1 MPLCGRGEDI
11 LSHIC
16 KMRIYSD
23 FCLFC
28 FHCCQT
34 IIICQGVARSPFDI
48 GQCSCMSD
56 ISLFLSSAV
65 PSSSPSPSPSTSPS
79 QSPSPGSYVSDLFLF
94 VSAAARFRHCRMLM
108 SRLPLKQ
115 IIFEMLKPRNLIF
128 VSRLMLG
135 KSPR

>member
-1 MPLCGRGEDI
+1 MPLCGRGEGI

-34 IIICQGVARSPFDI
+34 IIICQGVARSPYDI

-65 PSSSPSPSPSTSPS
+65 PSSSPSPSPSPSPS
-79 QSPSPGSYVSDLFLF
+79 SLAGSYVSDLFLF

-115 IIFEMLKPRNLIF
+115 IIFVMLKPGDINIM
-128 VSRLMLG
+128 SRLYWIISKIM
-135 KSPR
+135 

>member
-1 MPLCGRGEDI
+1 MPLCGRGEGI

-34 IIICQGVARSPFDI
+34 IIICQGVARSPYDI

-65 PSSSPSPSPSTSPS
+65 PSSSPSPSPSPS
-79 QSPSPGSYVSDLFLF
+79 SSAGSYVSDLFLF
-94 VSAAARFRHCRMLM
+94 VSAAARFRHCRMLI
-108 SRLPLKQ
+108 SRLPLKE